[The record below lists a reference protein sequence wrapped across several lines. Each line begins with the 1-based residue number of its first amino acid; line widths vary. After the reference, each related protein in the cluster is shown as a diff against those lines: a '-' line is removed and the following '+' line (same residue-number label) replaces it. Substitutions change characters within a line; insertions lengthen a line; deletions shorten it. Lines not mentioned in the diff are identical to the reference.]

1 MQPRRRNTTMPGQII
16 DLNAPSLQG
25 KLPKRPEDLP
35 HGLIT
40 PPEFVKQLVA
50 KEKAKF
56 PPGRVTP
63 EVEEEWLNDWTLQ
76 YYFDYLGHEVLYRK
90 TPQGP
95 NVLAVGFDEMQ
106 AVYKGMPLEEQHK
119 LKIWMW

>member
-1 MQPRRRNTTMPGQII
+1 MPGDII
-16 DLNAPSLQG
+16 DWSAPSLQG

-40 PPEFVKQLVA
+40 PPDAVRELIA

-56 PPGRVTP
+56 PPGKVNA
-63 EVEEEWLNDWTLQ
+63 EIEEQWLNDWTLQ
-76 YYFDYLGHEVLYRK
+76 YYFDYLGHEVLYRS

-95 NVLAVGFDEMQ
+95 DVLAVGFDEMQ
-106 AVYKGMPLEEQHK
+106 AIYQGMPLEEQHK
-119 LKIWMW
+119 LNIWTW

>member
-1 MQPRRRNTTMPGQII
+1 MSSQFI
-16 DLNAPSLQG
+16 DYNAPSLQG

-40 PPEFVKQLVA
+40 PPEAVRELVA

-63 EVEEEWLNDWTLQ
+63 EIEEQWLNDWTIQ
-76 YYFDYLGHEVLYRK
+76 YYFDYLGHEVLYRR

-95 NVLAVGFDEMQ
+95 EVLAVGADEGF
-106 AVYKGMPLEEQHK
+106 ALRESMPEDELLK
-119 LKIWMW
+119 LGVWLV